1 MHWRKLSILGFSDHT
16 VKWFRSYLS
25 NRSFSVNSDSSFSEI
40 LGILRRVSQG
50 SMFDPLLFFI
60 NVDEMP
66 MAIKCNLFLYADD
79 KCPVFQRK
87 NDKDIEK
94 QLNEDFANISHW
106 SVDIKLII
114 HFVKYQTLSIRFAFK
129 RNIKKFPKLDIVNN
143 NQIK

>member
-1 MHWRKLSILGFSDHT
+1 
-16 VKWFRSYLS
+16 
-25 NRSFSVNSDSSFSEI
+25 
-40 LGILRRVSQG
+40 
-50 SMFDPLLFFI
+50 MFGPLLFFI
-60 NVDEMP
+60 DVHEMP

-79 KCPVFQRK
+79 TCPVFQRK

-94 QLNEDFANISHW
+94 QLNEDFSNISHW